1 MLCPQGVTVCHEAGS
16 AARNEHQ
23 DFWFRHIYLTLSVHM
38 YVSMIGGKEEKR
50 LFSFSA
56 FSNFMLREE
65 RARSRVPR
73 AGGGSSGVAHQARGA
88 GKRLAHAHA
97 LPIDAQGARLDGQLV
112 LQLALGRQQQLQR
125 VLRLPQ
131 PQLEGLQSVIDGE
144 HLVQEPEARAEGK
157 HSSARC
163 STHTHT
169 YCVPGTVPGAG
180 RLQGATQARLSR

>member
-1 MLCPQGVTVCHEAGS
+1 
-16 AARNEHQ
+16 
-23 DFWFRHIYLTLSVHM
+23 
-38 YVSMIGGKEEKR
+38 
-50 LFSFSA
+50 
-56 FSNFMLREE
+56 MLREE
-65 RARSRVPR
+65 RAWSRVPR

-97 LPIDAQGARLDGQLV
+97 LPVDAQGVRLDGQLV
-112 LQLALGRQQQLQR
+112 LQPALGRQQQLQC

-169 YCVPGTVPGAG
+169 HLLRARHCARRRETAVSHTGKAQPSSKDKQTRERTTELRRVTSMEGEADGMFWKAI
-180 RLQGATQARLSR
+180 RLLL